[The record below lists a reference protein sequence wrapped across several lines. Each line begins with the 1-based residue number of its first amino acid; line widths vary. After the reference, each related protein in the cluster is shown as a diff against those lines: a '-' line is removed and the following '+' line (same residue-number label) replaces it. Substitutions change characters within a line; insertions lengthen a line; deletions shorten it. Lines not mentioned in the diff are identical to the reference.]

1 MPQPGIDREK
11 HSTFDFK
18 VFVTDKGGHSCYSD
32 VYVDIVDKNDNRPVF
47 LQTNYVVAV
56 RENASI
62 SSMVTRVQATDKD
75 KGPNRKVSYRLT
87 NSNAFG
93 VQPRT
98 GIITLERALNKQVK
112 SSYSLTVEAYDDGNP
127 ALSSSVSVNITVLG
141 ASERPPEFTKQL
153 FVFSVQEDLP
163 VNGLV
168 GVVETVRKPG
178 SEKGSVEYELVAG
191 DRAIFT
197 VEKQTGRILLR
208 KQLDYES
215 MKTVS
220 LGVKAVYTHVASL
233 SSVVPVTVH
242 VQDVND
248 NQPVFSQG
256 LYAASVDENV
266 RADSYVTRVLA
277 EDKDTGLNGRVA
289 YKLVKSEEPV
299 PFRIN
304 KQTGTITV
312 AGSSPIDREQKSSY
326 VFKIQAFD
334 AGTPS
339 LFSEATVNIT
349 IADLNDNP
357 PEIEKPNSTV
367 LVQPPKKGDVL
378 YSWISK
384 DLDSRKNGP
393 PFTYTLIKGD
403 KSKFSVV
410 DESDVKGS
418 LIADGK
424 LDVGSRHDL
433 VVRVT
438 DNGSPPQSSLCHL
451 TLFVVKESSSE
462 PVIREPTMFFTVIRK
477 PSESVKIGVLRIG
490 DKDRLSLHHF
500 KITTG
505 NDDKTFSI
513 ETFSGL
519 ITGRPKPGI
528 YTIGVE
534 VSNGKYT
541 TATVIT
547 IIVNSIT
554 EDVYQNS
561 VVMTAVGISADNFV
575 RDKMKGLANFIR
587 SVFSVRIENVVIW
600 AVQTKDT
607 KRKAREIGSRSD
619 TEVAI
624 AVRRTNNV
632 SRDRL
637 FCILTLVI
645 LVVWLRC

>member
-11 HSTFDFK
+11 HSTFGFK

-32 VYVDIVDKNDNRPVF
+32 VYVDIIDKNDNRPVF
-47 LQTNYVVAV
+47 LQTNYVVPV

-87 NSNAFG
+87 NSNTFS
-93 VQPRT
+93 VQLRT
-98 GIITLERALNKQVK
+98 GIITLERALNKKVK

-141 ASERPPEFTKQL
+141 ASEQPPEFTKQL
-153 FVFSVQEDLP
+153 FVFSVKEDLP

-168 GVVETVRKPG
+168 GVVKTVRKRG

-191 DRAIFT
+191 NRAIFT

-215 MKTVS
+215 TKTIS
-220 LGVKAVYTHVASL
+220 LSVKAVYTHVASL

-248 NQPVFSQG
+248 NQPVFSQR
-256 LYAASVDENV
+256 LYTASVDENV

-277 EDKDTGLNGRVA
+277 EDRDTGLNGRVA
-289 YKLVKSEEPV
+289 YKLVESEQV

-304 KQTGTITV
+304 KQTGAITV
-312 AGSSPIDREQKSSY
+312 TGSSPIDREQRSSY
-326 VFKIQAFD
+326 IFKVKAYD
-334 AGTPS
+334 AGSPS
-339 LFSEATVNIT
+339 LFSEATVNVT

-357 PEIEKPNSTV
+357 PEIEKPNSTI

-378 YSWISK
+378 FSWISK
-384 DLDSRKNGP
+384 DRDSRKNGP

-424 LDVGSRHDL
+424 LGVGSRHDL

-451 TLFVVKESSSE
+451 TLLVVKESRTK
-462 PVIREPTMFFTVIRK
+462 PIITEPTMFFTVIRK
-477 PSESVKIGVLRIG
+477 PSESVKIGDIKID
-490 DKDRLSLHHF
+490 DKDRLNLYHF
-500 KITTG
+500 KITDG

-513 ETFSGL
+513 ETFSGF

-541 TATVIT
+541 SATVIT

-561 VVMTAVGISADNFV
+561 VVLTAFGISADNFV
-575 RDKMKGLANFIR
+575 RDKMKSLANFIR
-587 SVFSVRIENVVIW
+587 SLFSVKIENVVIW
-600 AVQTKDT
+600 AVQTKDS
-607 KRKAREIGSRSD
+607 KRKTREVGSRSD
-619 TEVAI
+619 TEVAF
-624 AVRRTNNV
+624 AVKRANNV
-632 SRDRL
+632 SRD
-637 FCILTLVI
+637 T
-645 LVVWLRC
+645 